1 MNKFLPAALLLL
13 PVFAAAEISRDE
25 LKKALDKNPD
35 LIIDALKTNKRAL
48 LQIVEEAAREEQLR
62 RQQEEEEREKK
73 DFEAAFA
80 NPLKPTISDK
90 NLSRGPKKAPIT
102 IVEWSD
108 FECGYCARA
117 YNTLRELKK
126 KHGEGLR
133 VVYKH
138 MPLGFHAKAMPSAL
152 WVQAATLQSQEKAWK
167 LHDALFEN
175 QDKLGEE
182 FWTKA
187 AKDAGLDVEKLKK
200 DASSEAVKA
209 QVEADINEAKKFG
222 FSGTPG
228 FLVNGVPVR
237 GAYPIEHFE
246 LIIERLKS
254 KKS

>member
-1 MNKFLPAALLLL
+1 MRAILLAVLAAFAV
-13 PVFAAAEISRDE
+13 PAAAEISRDE

-35 LIIDALKTNKRAL
+35 LIIDALKTNKRAI
-48 LQIVEEAAREEQLR
+48 LQIVEDAAREEQMR
-62 RQQEEEEREKK
+62 RAQEAEEQEKK

-108 FECGYCARA
+108 FECGYCSRA
-117 YNTLRELKK
+117 YNTLKELKK
-126 KHGEGLR
+126 KHGDEIR

-138 MPLGFHAKAMPSAL
+138 MPLGFHPKAMPSAL
-152 WVQAATLQSQEKAWK
+152 WLQAATLQNQEKAWK
-167 LHDALFEN
+167 IHDALFEN
-175 QDKLGEE
+175 QDKLGED

-187 AKDAGLDVEKLKK
+187 AKDAGFDVEKLKK
-200 DASSEAVKA
+200 DAASDAVKA

-237 GAYPIEHFE
+237 GAYPIEHFD